1 MIDKIKI
8 TFLIVIF
15 SCNQHPKISPEWI
28 VNEPNSDSNF
38 WVGIGSIEKPL
49 PDNYREIA
57 QQRALNQ
64 IASQIK
70 VEIESEFNSVVQ
82 DLNYNLDE
90 YFSSVINSRIN
101 QEIHFVEYVDSYES
115 KNDFSVYARLSI
127 PKYLAV
133 QERKRNI
140 AKKTSLEYLS
150 QVEPFNVNSF
160 NLLSLAFIEIEPYLD
175 QNLEISDPFSEN
187 RIINLPTLIKLKL
200 FDFLDRVQIIPDS
213 NPFEIKLFSNEKSY
227 YTAKCIDKKTGEWLE
242 NIPIFYKINRNDKY
256 KSVISSKDGLITIDP
271 FNSISNDEL
280 EFITH
285 GFDIKSLVDKS
296 VLKIINKSVRFSRI
310 PFKFKP
316 FNIYIDSNERNLG
329 VDLDPQFISS
339 GIKEYLR
346 SNIPCKFSNNNE
358 SDYSIKVKVYSSPRS
373 QIPDKY
379 GFFFV
384 YANAELTVVSTMD
397 NKELYSKSIKQVKGG
412 HIDLKMAGMKALD
425 NLQKKITAE
434 LPDLIS
440 IF

>member
-1 MIDKIKI
+1 MINKIKI

-15 SCNQHPKISPEWI
+15 SCNQPPKISPEWV
-28 VNEPNSDSNF
+28 VNEPNSDSNY

-49 PDNYREIA
+49 PDNYRVIA

-70 VEIESEFNSVVQ
+70 VEIKSEFNSVVR
-82 DLNYNLDE
+82 DLNYNIDE
-90 YFSSVINSRIN
+90 YFSSVINSRVN
-101 QEIHFVEYVDSYES
+101 QNIDFVEYVDSYES

-127 PKYLAV
+127 PQYLSG
-133 QERKRNI
+133 QDRKRNI
-140 AKKTSLEYLS
+140 AKKTSLKYLS

-200 FDFLDRVQIIPDS
+200 FDFLDRIQIIPDS
-213 NPFEIKLFSNEKSY
+213 NPYEIKLFSNEKSY
-227 YTAKCIDKKTGEWLE
+227 YMAKCIDKNTGEPLA
-242 NIPIFYKINRNDKY
+242 NIPVIYKINRNDKY

-271 FNSISNDEL
+271 FNGISNDEL
-280 EFITH
+280 EFITQS
-285 GFDIKSLVDKS
+285 FDVKSLVDKS
-296 VLKIINKSVRFSRI
+296 MIKLLKNNIRFYRI
-310 PFKFKP
+310 PFIIKP
-316 FNIYIDSNERNLG
+316 LNIYINSNESNIG
-329 VDLDPQFISS
+329 VSLNPPFISS
-339 GIKEYLR
+339 SIKEYL
-346 SNIPCKFSNNNE
+346 SKNINCKFSNNNE
-358 SDYSIKVKVYSSPRS
+358 SDYRIKVKVYLSPRS

-412 HIDLKMAGMKALD
+412 HIDLKMAGIKALD